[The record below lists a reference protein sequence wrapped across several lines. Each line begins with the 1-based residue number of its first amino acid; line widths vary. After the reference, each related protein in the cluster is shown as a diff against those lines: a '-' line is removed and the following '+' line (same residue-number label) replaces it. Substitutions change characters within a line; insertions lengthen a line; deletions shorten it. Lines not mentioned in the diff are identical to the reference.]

1 MPHNGVTDIPGGFT
15 NMAAKRTMKTRARKP
30 RIGFVKVVNPAT
42 GKGFETFPITT
53 KEQVEA
59 KVAKAHEAFRPWSRL
74 DPEERA
80 VFLQRFAEILRK
92 HREGYAKTMTM
103 EMGKI
108 IRESYAE
115 VEKCAWAA
123 DYFAQNAKRFL
134 EPELV
139 QTDAQR
145 AYIAFHPRG
154 VLGSIMPWN
163 FPMWQIIRFAI
174 PALAAGNTAVIKPA
188 SASPKTGLH
197 VEEAFREAGLPDG
210 VLQVVVGDYTTG
222 TALIRSNV
230 TFVSLTGSVAT
241 GIKIAREAAKD
252 LKKTVLELG
261 GSDPFIVCE
270 DADLDQ
276 AAKGAITGRFI
287 NNGQSCIAAKRF
299 IVVDAVADEFLAKVE
314 ENVGKLKVGD
324 PLDPATDIG
333 PLYAKSQ
340 RDEIEIQV
348 RDALVKGAK
357 LHAGGKR
364 IKGPGWFYEPTL
376 LGGVTTK
383 MKVMREET
391 FGPVLPVFRVPSV
404 DVAIQQANDTEFG
417 LGASVWTRS
426 LSLADDIARRI
437 EAGMVFVNNAV
448 KSDPRMPFGGVKHSG
463 IGRELSRYGLLE
475 MVNVKTVQI
484 YPPGSQ
490 PPPTQHV
497 E

>member
-1 MPHNGVTDIPGGFT
+1 ML
-15 NMAAKRTMKTRARKP
+15 AAKRTKRTKARTP
-30 RIGFVKVVNPAT
+30 RPGLVKVVNPTT
-42 GKGFETFPITT
+42 GKVFETFPITT
-53 KEQVEA
+53 KEQVNA
-59 KVAKAHEAFRPWSRL
+59 KVEKAREAFTSWSRL
-74 DPEERA
+74 DVEEREA
-80 VFLQRFAEILRK
+80 YLHGFAEALRAHK
-92 HREGYAKTMTM
+92 EAYARTMTL

-108 IRESYAE
+108 IRESLAE
-115 VEKCAWAA
+115 VEKCATAA
-123 DYFAQNAKRFL
+123 DYFAENSKRFL
-134 EPELV
+134 EPEV
-139 QTDAQR
+139 GQTDAER

-188 SASPKTGLH
+188 SASPRVGLH
-197 VEEAFREAGLPDG
+197 VEEAFHEAGLPDG
-210 VLQVVVGDYTTG
+210 VLQIVVGDSTTG
-222 TALIRSNV
+222 TALVRSKV
-230 TFVSLTGSVAT
+230 DFVSLTGSVPV

-287 NNGQSCIAAKRF
+287 NCGQSCIAAKRF
-299 IVVDAVADEFLAKVE
+299 LVVDAVADEFLEKVE
-314 ENVGKLKVGD
+314 ANIRKLKVGD

-340 RDEIEIQV
+340 RDEIELQV
-348 RDALVKGAK
+348 KEALAKGAE
-357 LHAGGKR
+357 LRVGGKR
-364 IKGPGWFYEPTL
+364 VKRAGWFFEPTL
-376 LGGVTTK
+376 LSGVTTR
-383 MKVMREET
+383 MKVMSQET
-391 FGPVLPVFRVPSV
+391 FGPLLPVFRVPNV
-404 DVAIQQANDTEFG
+404 DAAITQANDTEFG

-437 EAGMVFVNNAV
+437 NSGLVFVNNAV

-475 MVNVKTVQI
+475 MVNIKTVQI
-484 YPPGSQ
+484 YPPSSPAPQ
-490 PPPTQHV
+490 AQHV